1 MIAMRTESD
10 VHGPHG
16 SSAPACDN
24 CGLPLHTE
32 ARVCP
37 FCEHAVSGALVALM
51 APAPAGRQTRR
62 EPPRRVAGIQE
73 RTLLLVGTCAF
84 ASIAVIGIVLS
95 ALV

>member
-1 MIAMRTESD
+1 MRTESD

-24 CGLPLHTE
+24 CGLPLHRE

-37 FCEHAVSGALVALM
+37 FCEHAVRGSRVALM
-51 APAPAGRQTRR
+51 APTPARDESRR
-62 EPPRRVAGIQE
+62 ESPRVIAGIQE
-73 RTLLLVGTCAF
+73 RTLLLVGTCVF